1 VKNVAYVLALA
12 AGVLTL
18 SGCCDWFCKKPAKTE
33 QAAESKALA
42 ENDVAAPATEEA
54 TPVAPTENVE
64 AATTA
69 PVEENATV
77 AQAAAMPMN
86 DVATEQK
93 AA

>member
-1 VKNVAYVLALA
+1 MKNVAYVLALA

-18 SGCCDWFCKKPAKTE
+18 SGCCDWFCKKPAQAD

-42 ENDVAAPATEEA
+42 ENEVAAPAPVEE
-54 TPVAPTENVE
+54 
-64 AATTA
+64 ATTA
-69 PVEENATV
+69 PTEEAAPVAEENTTV